1 MFLRMEN
8 GDAMSDAISDGYNT
22 GILYRWATVD
32 GRHGTPTVTALEAH
46 GWTKTREST
55 MYPGSWLMRKG

>member
-1 MFLRMEN
+1 
-8 GDAMSDAISDGYNT
+8 MSDAISDGYNT

-32 GRHGTPTVTALEAH
+32 GRHGTPTVTALEVA